1 MAEMRRIA
9 TPIFFFLF
17 LFIFVLITS
26 SASGTTIITIGDVL
40 SADDVTVPVMINNVE
55 DVVVATIN
63 VTYDPSVIRVT
74 DAGDSDFQVFYPNLF
89 FRDKGWV
96 ILGAFQVMDGLS
108 GDVKF
113 AELTITPV
121 GSPGENTDLE
131 IEVITLFDS
140 ENKLIKAAVKNGS
153 FTIKGHAQLD
163 TGSPKYPYPSICGT
177 HHGTIKPNKTIAVC
191 KLYTYPCAGTGGH
204 AEYVKLWNNSGWSV
218 SASWD
223 GYGGDWHNVCFDES
237 FTLQA
242 GVEYNYT
249 IVTGSYPQIH
259 HKKELKMDNGI
270 ITCTQ
275 FIDIN
280 RKEHKDW
287 IPAIKLGRCEER

>member
-1 MAEMRRIA
+1 MVEMRKIA
-9 TPIFFFLF
+9 TLIFFFLF
-17 LFIFVLITS
+17 FFVFITS
-26 SASGTTIITIGDVL
+26 SASGTAIITIGDVF

-63 VTYDPSVIRVT
+63 VSYDPSVIRVT
-74 DAGDSDFQVFYPNLF
+74 DAGDSDFQVFIPNLCCTNE
-89 FRDKGWV
+89 GWV
-96 ILGAFQVMDGLS
+96 KMGAFQIGDGLS

-121 GSPGENTDLE
+121 GSPGENTNLE

-140 ENKLIKAAVKNGS
+140 IEDNQIKAAVKNGS
-153 FTIKGHAQLD
+153 FTIKGHVQLD

-191 KLYTYPCAGTGGH
+191 KLYTYPCARTGGH

-218 SASWD
+218 SARWD

>member
-1 MAEMRRIA
+1 MAEMKKIA
-9 TPIFFFLF
+9 TLIFFFLF
-17 LFIFVLITS
+17 FFVFITS
-26 SASGTTIITIGDVL
+26 SASGTAIITIGDVF

-55 DVVVATIN
+55 DVVVAMIN
-63 VTYDPSVIRVT
+63 VTYDHSVIRVT
-74 DAGDSDFQVFYPNLF
+74 DAGNSDFQVFIPNLCCTNE
-89 FRDKGWV
+89 GWV
-96 ILGAFQVMDGLS
+96 KMGAYQVNMDGLS

-113 AELTITPV
+113 AELSITPV

-140 ENKLIKAAVKNGS
+140 ENKRIKAAVKNGS
-153 FTIKGHAQLD
+153 FTIKGHVQLD

-177 HHGTIKPNKTIAVC
+177 HHGTIKPNKSIAVC

-218 SASWD
+218 SARWD
-223 GYGGDWHNVCFDES
+223 GYGGDWHNIRFDES

-280 RKEHKDW
+280 RKEHKDG

>member
-17 LFIFVLITS
+17 LFILVLITS
-26 SASGTTIITIGDVL
+26 SASGTAIITIGDVF

-55 DVVVATIN
+55 DIVVATIN

-74 DAGDSDFQVFYPNLF
+74 DAGDSDFQVFFKNLHF
-89 FRDKGWV
+89 ADKGWV
-96 ILGAFQVMDGLS
+96 RMGAYQVMNGLS

-113 AELTITPV
+113 AELTITPF
-121 GSPGENTDLE
+121 GNPEENTDLE

-153 FTIKGHAQLD
+153 FTIKGHVQLD
-163 TGSPKYPYPSICGT
+163 TGSPKYPYPSIRGT
-177 HHGTIKPNKTIAVC
+177 HHGTIKPNKPIAVC

-218 SASWD
+218 SARWD
-223 GYGGDWHNVCFDES
+223 GYGGDWHNIRFDES

-280 RKEHKDW
+280 RKEHKDG
-287 IPAIKLGRCEER
+287 IPAIKLGGCEER

>member
-1 MAEMRRIA
+1 MVEMRKIA
-9 TPIFFFLF
+9 TLIFFFLF
-17 LFIFVLITS
+17 FFVFITS
-26 SASGTTIITIGDVL
+26 SASGTTIITIGDVF

-55 DVVVATIN
+55 DVAVVTIN
-63 VTYDPSVIRVT
+63 VSYDPSVIRVT
-74 DAGDSDFQVFYPNLF
+74 DAGDSDFQVFYRPNLYYA
-89 FRDKGWV
+89 DKGWV
-96 ILGAFQVMDGLS
+96 RMGALQIGDGLS

-153 FTIKGHAQLD
+153 FTIKGHVQLD

-218 SASWD
+218 SARWD
-223 GYGGDWHNVCFDES
+223 GYGGDWHNICFDES

-280 RKEHKDW
+280 RKEHKDG

>member
-1 MAEMRRIA
+1 M
-9 TPIFFFLF
+9 
-17 LFIFVLITS
+17 S
-26 SASGTTIITIGDVL
+26 SADN
-40 SADDVTVPVMINNVE
+40 VTASIMINNVE
-55 DVVVATIN
+55 DVAVATIN

-74 DAGDSDFQVFYPNLF
+74 DAGNSDFQVFFRNLHF
-89 FRDKGWV
+89 ADKGWV
-96 ILGAFQVMDGLS
+96 RMGAYQVMNGLS

-113 AELTITPV
+113 AELGITPV
-121 GSPGENTDLE
+121 GSPGETTSLE
-131 IEVITLFDS
+131 IEVITLSDS
-140 ENKLIKAAVKNGS
+140 EDKPIKVEVKNGS
-153 FTIKGHAQLD
+153 FTIKEHFQLD
-163 TGSPKYPYPSICGT
+163 TGSPENPYPSIGGI
-177 HHGTIKPNKTIAVC
+177 HHGTIKPNKAITVC

-204 AEYVKLWNNSGWSV
+204 SEYVKIWNNSGWNV
-218 SASWD
+218 SARWE
-223 GYGGDWHNVCFDES
+223 GYGGDWHNISFDER

-259 HKKELKMDNGI
+259 HKKELVMDNGI

-287 IPAIKLGRCEER
+287 IPAIRLG

>member
-1 MAEMRRIA
+1 MAEMKKIA
-9 TPIFFFLF
+9 TLIFFFLF
-17 LFIFVLITS
+17 FFVFITS
-26 SASGTTIITIGDVL
+26 SASGTAIITIGDVF

-63 VTYDPSVIRVT
+63 VTYDPSIIRVT
-74 DAGDSDFQVFYPNLF
+74 DAGNSDFQVFIPNLCCTNE
-89 FRDKGWV
+89 GWV
-96 ILGAFQVMDGLS
+96 KMGAYQVNMDGLS

-131 IEVITLFDS
+131 IEVISLFDS
-140 ENKLIKAAVKNGS
+140 EDMLIKAAVKNGS
-153 FTIKGHAQLD
+153 FTIKGHVQLD
-163 TGSPKYPYPSICGT
+163 TGSPKYPYPSIRGT
-177 HHGTIKPNKTIAVC
+177 HHGTIKPNKSIAVC

-218 SASWD
+218 SARWD
-223 GYGGDWHNVCFDES
+223 GYGGDWHNIRFDES

-280 RKEHKDW
+280 RKEHKDG

>member
-1 MAEMRRIA
+1 MAEMKKIA
-9 TPIFFFLF
+9 TLIFFFLF
-17 LFIFVLITS
+17 FFVFITS
-26 SASGTTIITIGDVL
+26 SASGTAIITIGDVF

-55 DVVVATIN
+55 DVAVVTIN

-74 DAGDSDFQVFYPNLF
+74 DAGDSDFQVFIPNLCCTNE
-89 FRDKGWV
+89 GWV
-96 ILGAFQVMDGLS
+96 KMGAYQVNMDGLS

-131 IEVITLFDS
+131 IEVISLFDS
-140 ENKLIKAAVKNGS
+140 EDMLIKAAVKNGS
-153 FTIKGHAQLD
+153 FTIKGHVQLD
-163 TGSPKYPYPSICGT
+163 TGSPKYPYPSIRGT
-177 HHGTIKPNKTIAVC
+177 HHGTIKPNKPIAVC

-218 SASWD
+218 SARWD
-223 GYGGDWHNVCFDES
+223 GYGGDWHNIRFDES

-280 RKEHKDW
+280 RKEHKDG